1 MIVSG
6 KDPKLEKEK
15 AKYKY
20 NNLFSL
26 VAGKTFETKHP
37 SKPHG
42 WKSEEVYN

>member
-15 AKYKY
+15 AKY
-20 NNLFSL
+20 NFFSL